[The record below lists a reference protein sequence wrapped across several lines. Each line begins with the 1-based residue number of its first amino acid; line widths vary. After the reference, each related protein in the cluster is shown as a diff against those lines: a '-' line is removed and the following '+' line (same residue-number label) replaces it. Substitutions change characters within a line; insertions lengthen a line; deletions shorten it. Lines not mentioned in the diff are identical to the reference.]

1 MVEAAYFPWIGAL
14 HSLLDNLVDTTEDR
28 ATGQHSLIGCYDSM
42 QEAAARMGELAE
54 RALAAARSL
63 PNARAHTLVLAA
75 MASFYLCTPEA
86 STPEALP
93 LTRAVLGALDGPA
106 DLTMLVFRARLG
118 LRGLPARRSRTALA
132 RGRRARDARQAE
144 ARRRD
149 RMASRSSRHARHCNN
164 LMNGSTAPRRG
175 HARCWQAEKGRTR
188 MLELRDLVKHY
199 PEVGGEPVRAVD
211 GVSMTVE
218 PGEMVALYGPSG
230 SGKTTLLLMVATL
243 LAPTSGAV
251 LIGGRDVSSLSERE
265 ASHFRLSELGFIR
278 QNFDLLP
285 GVTAIDNAVLK
296 LLKTM
301 RWRDAHRQVAPLLDR
316 LGLGGRL
323 EHRAETLSMGERQR
337 VMIARALSTEPR
349 LLLADEP
356 TGSLDSQRGRE
367 VLELL
372 TELCREHQVAIVLVS
387 HDPQAAAY
395 ADRVYALRD
404 GKLGEYEP
412 DGRLTRP
419 VAS

>member
-1 MVEAAYFPWIGAL
+1 
-14 HSLLDNLVDTTEDR
+14 
-28 ATGQHSLIGCYDSM
+28 
-42 QEAAARMGELAE
+42 
-54 RALAAARSL
+54 
-63 PNARAHTLVLAA
+63 
-75 MASFYLCTPEA
+75 
-86 STPEALP
+86 
-93 LTRAVLGALDGPA
+93 
-106 DLTMLVFRARLG
+106 
-118 LRGLPARRSRTALA
+118 
-132 RGRRARDARQAE
+132 
-144 ARRRD
+144 
-149 RMASRSSRHARHCNN
+149 
-164 LMNGSTAPRRG
+164 
-175 HARCWQAEKGRTR
+175 

-199 PEVGGEPVRAVD
+199 PAIGGEPVKAVD
-211 GVSMTVE
+211 GVSLKVE
-218 PGEMVALYGPSG
+218 PGEMVVLYGPSG

-243 LAPTSGAV
+243 LQPTSGQV

-296 LLKTM
+296 LLKSM
-301 RWRDAHRQVAPLLDR
+301 RWRDAHRKISPLLER
-316 LGLGGRL
+316 LGLGQRL
-323 EHRAETLSMGERQR
+323 EHRAELLSMGERQR

-356 TGSLDSQRGRE
+356 TGSLDTQRGRE

-404 GKLGEYEP
+404 GKLSDYEP
-412 DGRLTRP
+412 DQSYARATTK
-419 VAS
+419 